1 MANNTAF
8 TPMGKTI
15 NIVTNASTA
24 NNLTMTSDSPC
35 QQYRIA
41 NHAGQPVYIWISP
54 ASSPVTAAAPT
65 GNGAGAKYGVCIP
78 NGTVCV
84 ITGPQVSS
92 STAVQVSAISETGT
106 PDVYI
111 TPGEG
116 IF

>member
-41 NHAGQPVYIWISP
+41 NHASQPVYVWISA
-54 ASSPVTAAAPT
+54 ASSPVNVAVPT
-65 GNGAGAKYGVCIP
+65 GNGAKAQYALVIP
-78 NGTVCV
+78 NGTVAV
-84 ITGPQVSS
+84 VEGPPIS
-92 STAVQVSAISETGT
+92 STQAVQVSAISEQNG

-116 IF
+116 IA

>member
-15 NIVTNASTA
+15 NIVTNAATA

-41 NHAGQPVYIWISP
+41 NHASQPVYVWISA
-54 ASSPVTAAAPT
+54 ASSPVNVAVPT
-65 GNGAGAKYGVCIP
+65 GNGAKAQYALVIP
-78 NGTVCV
+78 NGSVSV
-84 ITGPQVSS
+84 VEGPPISS
-92 STAVQVSAISETGT
+92 SQSVQVSAIAETGT
-106 PDVYI
+106 PDIYV

-116 IF
+116 MA